1 MLVKIILNFLDYIFR
16 FFSKKEKEKNIIIY
30 SHLYDAIRYDDIVI
44 KNIESKLYV
53 TEFKIPSKINKQAK
67 KSLSYK
73 NAGGNSDISEM
84 YSMDFFI
91 KKYKATEFI
100 FEKNIKYWV
109 EYKMVDFICSI
120 NKERVGVSVTRAME
134 YDKTFDYKDANKLL
148 DKKIQGLVIARNSV
162 VKSQCF
168 NKSYLHIWC
177 QNSNIKNILE
187 DSFNCYRD
195 LNDLKELDVILT
207 VCSDYRIYKNLK

>member
-1 MLVKIILNFLDYIFR
+1 
-16 FFSKKEKEKNIIIY
+16 
-30 SHLYDAIRYDDIVI
+30 
-44 KNIESKLYV
+44 
-53 TEFKIPSKINKQAK
+53 
-67 KSLSYK
+67 
-73 NAGGNSDISEM
+73 
-84 YSMDFFI
+84 
-91 KKYKATEFI
+91 
-100 FEKNIKYWV
+100 
-109 EYKMVDFICSI
+109 MVDFICSI

-134 YDKTFDYKDANKLL
+134 YDKIFDYEDAAKLL

-168 NKSYLHIWC
+168 GKSYLHIWC

-187 DSFNCYRD
+187 DSFHCYKD